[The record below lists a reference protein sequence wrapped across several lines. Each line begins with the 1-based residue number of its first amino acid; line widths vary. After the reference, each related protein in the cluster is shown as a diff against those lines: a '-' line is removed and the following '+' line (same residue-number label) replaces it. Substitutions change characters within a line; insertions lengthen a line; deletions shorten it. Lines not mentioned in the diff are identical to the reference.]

1 MNIKIKRT
9 RKRKKQDIA
18 AEISH
23 NAQTAAYNKES
34 QDLNGN
40 NTQIEESWTRTSLG
54 FATIHNETQYFIPA
68 RDISV

>member
-23 NAQTAAYNKES
+23 NTQTDGRNKES
-34 QDLNGN
+34 QDPNGN
-40 NTQIEESWTRTSLG
+40 NTQIEES
-54 FATIHNETQYFIPA
+54 
-68 RDISV
+68 